1 MGVISV
7 KGPQFGQGYSVNI
20 SGDTPTPEEQS
31 RINQF
36 VTDQELTMAQRIEE
50 QFGPST
56 EEIVE
61 EVDPVE
67 QDKIAFA
74 RGYEKHPYERQ
85 RAFGVSEEYLADTA
99 FGRLFGF
106 DKESALEKQR
116 EAEAELARLE
126 AEDPTVG
133 FRDIKGVG
141 TAASFAGEQLGSE
154 ARDLAIQTGATLG
167 GGAFGP
173 LGALA
178 GRVAGVGYTTAT
190 SAPEL
195 FAEAI
200 EKQKEAGGDIS
211 LGWAVGATAANM
223 VTEYIV
229 DYFIAG
235 KLLKLVDAGAFKRAL
250 VEGGKGAGI
259 EGTQE
264 VSQAVVNRLQAGL
277 PIDSEDA
284 LWEYAESF
292 AAGASVGGPFAG
304 GASVIAGRDDV
315 AGRELDE
322 DSIEEAV
329 TGERRI
335 KFADDLEK
343 EIQAK
348 RDESLKDLEEEDLSE
363 PLALP
368 APSLALPAPNEDN
381 LRMADEEFDSKT
393 FDRAKYERVLQ
404 QVKSDITRKLD
415 QDRPDQTQ
423 PKQNINIP
431 MIHKAVKKDI
441 PDIKVSQVKDI
452 MTELQGRGFVADNP
466 ASKASKQPKY
476 IPMGSLAP
484 ETKTPDVSYR
494 RQIDNATS
502 YIDNDKKKLE
512 RLTYDLQSV
521 ERYGRD
527 LDGNKTT
534 PDKIS
539 AEIASTEASID
550 KSQGRIDVAQ
560 QKLQSLGQDTHV
572 PRFEKVGMPSEM
584 KSVPINKATSSQIN
598 KAVRPKF
605 EAQKKSIAAAKEQLT
620 SVKKQINKLNTQAK
634 KRQLSSTEL
643 NRMDKLQAVQ
653 ADISTR
659 LGDLQ
664 ANIKSPEKIIQ
675 EVRGEQFREQER
687 LRSLQKKQTAA
698 RARNIDD
705 QAQAQVSQGQTPFT
719 PEFTEKQDRVFKS
732 LNGMLK
738 TLGIK
743 EINLERAQQFKT
755 IDAAGAE
762 GIYDPRTKVMSLAMG
777 MYDPNLSDQ
786 DLFDQISEV
795 MNHEFIHAIRDLGVL
810 TDAEIKT
817 LENAAEKTSYAKLT
831 KDGVKKRKYT
841 YLDRAKRRE
850 PDLTEDQQKE
860 EAIAEMFRDYAAGRL
875 KVVGKPRSLFEKIK
889 KFLKSIVGANVGE
902 GFTSAENIFKGMIS
916 GEVGARERPQIVTPR
931 SEPDQSKVSYSRL
944 PRVIG
949 VPTLQEIIKARPY
962 GFTISS
968 STYGDVTEGFPVAP
982 IKGAEIITGQDLS
995 EEVLLGYLG
1004 DNKDISRLMGQEVYL
1019 GGWLDESDQQY
1030 YLDSS
1035 LVLPTL
1041 EEALYVAE
1049 SAEQLAVYDIK
1060 GERTVDTNE
1069 GIRELK
1075 QSGAYRSDIA
1085 ERYRVRSEE
1094 IGSRFK
1100 EARLQRNASQRE
1112 QLTQDASR
1120 RGNTDEKY
1128 SRVATGVRPESGG
1141 NRRGRDQSGTLT
1153 PLEGAPNV
1161 KGAAGPD
1168 ENLVSIA
1175 EEYARANGIDLRR
1188 QSEFVVVDEDRA
1200 TRIAE
1205 AYEEMQ
1211 HTPQDPVVK
1220 EAFRNLIDQT
1230 KSQYN
1235 ALIDNGYEFTFFDSE
1250 TDPYDENPFNAMR
1263 DLRANKRMAV
1273 YGTYDGYGTE
1283 GVTQG
1288 AVDDNPMLQDTGLVW
1303 KDQMGIDRPVTANDL
1318 FRAVHDAFGHGL
1330 EGSGFRARGEE
1341 NAWQAHVRLFTGSAI
1356 PAITTET
1363 RGQNSWLN
1371 YGPYGETNRT
1381 AKLEDTI
1388 FAPQKTGLMSPFT
1401 WEEGK
1406 AGDADALSGGVDKP
1420 FYSRTIRLSPEQRA
1434 ASILDYVDPDTGK
1447 PLFKSPQGSRT
1458 LIEFANKLLELRG
1471 TRAYDVAN
1479 SEEDQQIVAEIM
1491 AAEAE
1496 AALLSSNDAIGW
1508 YDAKLKLAKKIL
1520 YQVYPEVSPTRPDGS
1535 ANPAYDPAAEHAF
1548 DYATAVTSNGLSVID
1563 NYLMASRQYE
1573 SWKSSNS
1580 ITPKGSNS
1588 GDIKKFKVSGSGAQ
1602 GKSMLKAFEFWNML
1616 SDRGY
1621 DSIQISELL
1630 TTQMARGDIA
1640 KVMMDVFDVDRV
1652 ADLPFKVDG
1661 KELAKEQVG
1670 IAYIIGPKIG
1680 NGFYQNLRGNFDPL
1694 TMDRWWMRFFNR
1706 VIGKPNVNYSPEL
1719 IQKNKDTLWSLVS
1732 GDVEL
1737 SDLDKQLLDR
1747 SMEDAGIV
1755 ILEKSDIE
1763 LLAPQIMAT
1772 WDKQFYNKAFNDKLD
1787 ELAYPMPQ
1795 PQSALVNYGY
1805 RQSLPSLEYAQ
1816 KKQKA
1821 AEGRAKEKGASSSA
1835 KKLVDGPQTGFIGTD
1850 PEKPLF
1856 LDTDFV
1862 AGLRGVNDEV
1872 VGPSNAKYRAIK
1884 KSVEKEGFDPDQ
1896 KGSTVFIDVN
1906 HKGEAF
1912 IAEGNNRAAV
1922 AKEFGIPSVKAEVRY
1937 YNGAEEV
1944 DSAVSPQNIIQT
1956 PNKGRFDFIVDGG
1969 VVRGKDAEIVKEIAR
1984 AARPDSTPLSLAGKN
1999 LTKKLAGGLQEDPR
2013 NATDRS
2019 AMRAT
2024 TNIARKILKDKLGID
2039 VTNADF
2045 QALMWYAEK
2054 RIFES
2059 GGVRKGRGDDNDYAD
2074 GAIALLRKK
2083 GISDDKIKNT
2093 LPDSERGRLDT
2104 VQSQLEPDG
2113 EVDRQ
2118 ASGVQRQPVEEN
2130 FFSPRELEIAD
2141 ASEAP
2146 QANLTAEELSET
2158 EAVFDGVEI
2167 DQEMPRQMYSRVLTR
2182 ESLMPTRAPVDSDD
2196 GSPNPVYGHFME
2208 RGKKIPIVLPKGSH
2222 RTYDNGHEVGQ
2233 GLFHIQQRNHD
2244 RELFKNSG
2252 YGRVENAIFDLLK
2265 RWEWQGYDDGDS
2277 VIAYPSQGAIVLE
2290 WINNRAKNAPP
2301 MRLIIKRGADIKDDQ
2316 GRLPP
2321 VPGAFYITTFFPV
2334 LEKRNRAKTSQRGR
2348 NPYYA
2353 SNATRGAR
2361 GSQYSRLSSSTAQ
2374 PKSTPRFGPSDLEK
2388 TMQNL
2393 RYTGTQDV
2401 IANVLSKLGK
2411 PFNVDK
2417 KAAEDATQWLFTKL
2431 QDNFTSVGKVYDKM
2445 RAQGANISRDMDAYF
2460 QELRMHGI
2468 VGPKKEAF
2476 KKDEFTPLIERVA
2489 NLNVTET
2496 EVKSMNRI
2504 SGYFRQIAE
2513 KTENSSH
2520 ALSNAFV
2527 YAKHALERNARISE
2541 LSKGQ
2546 IESGSGMSNQEAN
2559 DIIAFVS
2566 GMDTRRRMSLETIL
2580 AETQGIISGTND
2592 TYIEGGLIPD
2602 YKDGQDVDDDTKR
2615 AFNKYQF
2622 YVPLRGFADPE
2633 SELDVADYG
2642 VGGFGRY
2649 GGSKPNRTA
2658 LGRKSYA
2665 GDILANVGTQREA
2678 AIDKTEKNKVGLS
2691 FLKLLESDDVDT
2703 TGVAAEVLERHP
2715 LRRVMRNGR
2724 ITHMPDRD
2732 FNDPNEPIL
2741 AVRRD
2746 GKEILI
2752 GFSDPRL
2759 ANAFKGTSV
2768 GQSNAFLGGLHSL
2781 TRLYANLLTSWNP
2794 AFILS
2799 NLPRDL
2805 ETAAFNAQQYNM
2817 KGVGKQILKGTPK
2830 AFNAVIKEVNGKDG
2844 GDPYWRKRYKQFYD
2858 NGGQNVL
2865 NQMTDEINNS
2875 KDIQKTIAAIVDA
2888 DGKGNKALTK
2898 RLWTST
2904 KKGGGSILGYVEAL
2918 NTAAENSVRLSFFDA
2933 VVKNLESQGVPQET
2947 ALQEAAVAARQLTTN
2962 FAKGGEMK
2970 YGINSLYLFFNA
2982 SMQGSMAVLN
2992 ALVNSKNARKLVASV
3007 VVMGFTMDWL
3017 NAITSDDEDED
3028 GVVDYDDL
3036 GEYKLAHSIVLP
3048 DLNGDGTFVTIPMAY
3063 GINMFYNFGRSL
3075 ANLTRGASGYE
3086 GTYTPIQAATST
3098 LGPVVET
3105 VNPFGGNNFLTFLAP
3120 TVLDTPVELLTNK
3133 NFMNSPIYK
3142 ELSPYE
3148 QYKSRSGLYWSTTSP
3163 TAIGISKFINDTI
3176 GRGDDIIPGSVLGK
3190 RVDIQP
3196 DVIEHVID
3204 FMLGGVGKF
3213 VTQVGETAVRSPEML
3228 MNGFEKDMIR
3238 RTPLVNKAFTAV
3250 TSRDRSGSFYDKR
3263 NEVLAIYESLKD
3275 ARDDNDRVRFMRLR
3289 DRYRDI
3295 IPIIA
3300 PLRNINK
3307 QIRNLNKM
3315 KRNIMKNV
3323 NISDD
3328 KRREA
3333 LAKIED
3339 RKSFFIARGNQ
3350 LMRGI

>member
-7 KGPQFGQGYSVNI
+7 KGPQFGQSYSVNI
-20 SGDTPTPEEQS
+20 FGDTPTPEEQS

-167 GGAFGP
+167 GGWLGP

-223 VTEYIV
+223 VSEYIV

-415 QDRPDQTQ
+415 QDRPDQPQ

-476 IPMGSLAP
+476 IPTDSLAP
-484 ETKTPDVSYR
+484 ETNTPDVSYR

-539 AEIASTEASID
+539 AEIASTEASIE

-598 KAVRPKF
+598 KAVRPRF

-620 SVKKQINKLNTQAK
+620 SVKKQIKKLNTQAK

-675 EVRGEQFREQER
+675 EVKGEQFREQER

-875 KVVGKPRSLFEKIK
+875 KVAGKPRSLFEKIK

-949 VPTLQEIIKARPY
+949 MPTLQEIIKARPY

-1211 HTPQDPVVK
+1211 DTPQDPVVK

-1230 KSQYN
+1230 RSQYN

-1288 AVDDNPMLQDTGLVW
+1288 VADDNPLLQDTGLVW

-1356 PAITTET
+1356 PAITSET

-1388 FAPQKTGLMSPFT
+1388 FAPQKTGLMPAFT

-1434 ASILDYVDPDTGK
+1434 ASILDYVDPETGK

-1580 ITPKGSNS
+1580 ITPKGSNA

-1652 ADLPFKVDG
+1652 ADLPFKVDS

-1732 GDVEL
+1732 GEEDVEL

-1787 ELAYPMPQ
+1787 ELAYPMSQ
-1795 PQSALVNYGY
+1795 P
-1805 RQSLPSLEYAQ
+1805 
-1816 KKQKA
+1816 
-1821 AEGRAKEKGASSSA
+1821 
-1835 KKLVDGPQTGFIGTD
+1835 
-1850 PEKPLF
+1850 
-1856 LDTDFV
+1856 
-1862 AGLRGVNDEV
+1862 
-1872 VGPSNAKYRAIK
+1872 
-1884 KSVEKEGFDPDQ
+1884 
-1896 KGSTVFIDVN
+1896 
-1906 HKGEAF
+1906 
-1912 IAEGNNRAAV
+1912 
-1922 AKEFGIPSVKAEVRY
+1922 
-1937 YNGAEEV
+1937 
-1944 DSAVSPQNIIQT
+1944 QT
-1956 PNKGRFDFIVDGG
+1956 PNKVQFDFIVDEG

-1984 AARPDSTPLSLAGKN
+1984 AARPNSTPLSLAGKN
-1999 LTKKLAGGLQEDPR
+1999 LAKKLAGGLQEDPR

-2277 VIAYPSQGAIVLE
+2277 VIAYPSQGSIVLE
-2290 WINNRAKNAPP
+2290 WRNIRAKNAPP
-2301 MRLIIKRGADIKDDQ
+2301 MRLIIKRGVDIKDDQ

-2353 SNATRGAR
+2353 SKRAGKF
-2361 GSQYSRLSSSTAQ
+2361 SRLSSSTAQ

-2431 QDNFTSVGKVYDKM
+2431 QDNFMSVGKVYDKM

-2678 AIDKTEKNKVGLS
+2678 AIDKAEKNKVGLS

-2746 GKEILI
+2746 GEEILI

-3098 LGPVVET
+3098 LGPIVET

-3133 NFMNSPIYK
+3133 NFMDSPIYK

-3275 ARDDNDRVRFMRLR
+3275 ARDDNDRERFMRLR